1 MPFRRGVLSGLL
13 GLAVLAGACTGGSTT
28 PPRASGPLLPTS
40 ADALP
45 AFDLAR
51 FQKLMTE
58 LKGTP
63 VVVNI
68 WASWCGPCTS
78 EAPHLASIARETAG
92 KVQFVGVDIQDKRPA
107 ARGFI
112 AKYGWTYPSVFD
124 PDQTILNGLG
134 FLGPPVTLLFD
145 RTGKRVFVWSGAV
158 TDDILRTELRSLGLI

>member
-1 MPFRRGVLSGLL
+1 
-13 GLAVLAGACTGGSTT
+13 
-28 PPRASGPLLPTS
+28 
-40 ADALP
+40 
-45 AFDLAR
+45 
-51 FQKLMTE
+51 MTE

-124 PDQTILNGLG
+124 PDQTILDGLG

-158 TDDILRTELRSLGLI
+158 TDDILRSELRSLGLI